1 WARTPPIRVRKNI
14 PTSWIEISI
23 SEGKNRQIRRM
34 TASVGFPTLRLIRTK
49 IDKWHLGDITSG
61 SYVTL

>member
-1 WARTPPIRVRKNI
+1 MTP
-14 PTSWIEISI
+14 
-23 SEGKNRQIRRM
+23 
-34 TASVGFPTLRLIRTK
+34 SVGFPTLRLIRTK